1 MTVEPQHKITIG
13 ITCYN
18 ASSTISR
25 AIQSAQQQHWDN
37 LEIIIVDDCSSDDS
51 VDTIRQSIGLD
62 DRARLL
68 QHEVNQGAAAARNT
82 IIAAATGDFIVF
94 FDDDDVSHPD
104 RLRGQIDTIHW
115 FERLRPGALVACY
128 AAGDRLYA
136 NGYVKPLPAI
146 GTRGTPPHGAEV
158 ANYLL
163 FYGQSTDRYF
173 GSGTPTCALM
183 ARREIFQRL
192 NGFDT
197 SLRRVEDVDFAVR
210 LALEGG
216 YFIGTETPLFRQ
228 FATGGSDKSPEANR
242 NSEILLAKKHADYLR
257 SVGRYHYALNWPKLR
272 YFHHK
277 RRYLPFAGQFLIILA
292 RNPLLA
298 VTHILT
304 TGPRRLRH
312 EKKMRKPRT

>member
-1 MTVEPQHKITIG
+1 VNVEIQHKITIG

-18 ASSTISR
+18 ASSTIER
-25 AIQSAQQQHWDN
+25 AIESARQQQWDN
-37 LEIIIVDDCSSDDS
+37 LEIIIVDDFSTDDS
-51 VDTIRQSIGLD
+51 VDIIRQSIGPD
-62 DRARLL
+62 TRARLI
-68 QHEVNQGAAAARNT
+68 QHTVNKGAAAARNT
-82 IIAAATGDFIVF
+82 IIEAASGDFIVF
-94 FDDDDVSHPD
+94 FDDDDESQPG
-104 RLRGQIDTIHW
+104 RLRGQIDTLHS
-115 FERLRPGALVACY
+115 FEKLKPGALVACY
-128 AAGDRLYA
+128 AAGDRIYA

-146 GTRGTPPHGAEV
+146 GTRGIPPHGAEV

-163 FYGQSTDRYF
+163 FYGQSTNRYF

-183 ARREIFQRL
+183 ARRETFQRL

-197 SLRRVEDVDFAVR
+197 SLRRVEDIDFAIR

-228 FATGGSDKSPEANR
+228 FATDGSDKSPEANR
-242 NSEILLAKKHADYLR
+242 NSEVLLAKKHAGYLR

-272 YFHHK
+272 YLHHK
-277 RRYLPFAGQFLIILA
+277 RRYLAFTCQFLVILA

-298 VTHILT
+298 MAHILS

-312 EKKMRKPRT
+312 ERKMRKPRT